1 MKRCCSYCLKREKGN
16 GDIELPFKRGKYCD
30 QLSAKKIE
38 TKQVFYQFLS
48 GPYVTEQKQN
58 GSLFLGS

>member
-48 GPYVTEQKQN
+48 GPYVTE
-58 GSLFLGS
+58 